1 MRVLKQD
8 FYAVKHTALVIH
20 APFSG
25 RILPQRESKNP
36 LVSNQLLGLGVELEV
51 SNYQLYAPFSGTLLS
66 VNQGGLEF
74 IFKSKQGVKLLV
86 LITLKD
92 DFGPMTGFKQHFKPG
107 EQFNAGQLI
116 ASFDFRKQQHAVHAS
131 VLLLDTERLNKVLDK
146 CYYQANRVTA
156 GNDIL
161 FKLTKRINHD

>member
-1 MRVLKQD
+1 MRVIKQD

-25 RILPQRESKNP
+25 KVLAQSESTNP
-36 LVSNQLLGLGVELEV
+36 LVSNQLLGLGVELDV

-86 LITLKD
+86 LIALKD
-92 DFGPMTGFKQHFKPG
+92 DFGPMTGFKQHIRLG
-107 EQFNAGQLI
+107 EQYSAGQLI
-116 ASFDFRKQQHAVHAS
+116 ASFDFRKQQHPVRAS
-131 VLLLDTERLNKVLDK
+131 ILLLEPERLNKVLDK
-146 CYYQANRVTA
+146 CYYQAKRVTA